1 MQINYVIILR
11 IFYLISWLMLELWVL
26 WINLKLSVHRNQ
38 IKKQNKKI
46 IKIEI
51 LWLQNLKIII
61 CHC

>member
-1 MQINYVIILR
+1 
-11 IFYLISWLMLELWVL
+11 MLELWVL

-51 LWLQNLKIII
+51 L
-61 CHC
+61 